1 MSAGAVFVAALV
13 SVVAGWMPVIAIDHS
28 VAAAAGRAGDAIPG
42 WTALWATVST
52 VLGPTALRVVAAVV
66 VLGWA
71 IARWR
76 RGGAE
81 RHADWH
87 VPLAAATVLIG
98 GIVPVAVKAVVSRPR
113 PPEALVAAAQSSFP
127 SAHAFAAVV
136 AAGVVVLTVADR
148 GRPRAVVIAI
158 TMAVCALALAVCVA
172 RVALAVHYVSDVVAG
187 AALGGV
193 WVAASALVWRPV
205 SAWVDGRGRSR

>member
-1 MSAGAVFVAALV
+1 MSAGAVFIAALV

-28 VAAAAGRAGDAIPG
+28 VAAAAGHAGDTIPG

-52 VLGPTALRVVAAVV
+52 VLGPTALRAAAVVV

-87 VPLAAATVLIG
+87 MPLAAATVLIG
-98 GIVPVAVKAVVSRPR
+98 GIVPVS
-113 PPEALVAAAQSSFP
+113 
-127 SAHAFAAVV
+127 HAIAS
-136 AAGVVVLTVADR
+136 
-148 GRPRAVVIAI
+148 PRAKP
-158 TMAVCALALAVCVA
+158 
-172 RVALAVHYVSDVVAG
+172 
-187 AALGGV
+187 AATSPG
-193 WVAASALVWRPV
+193 
-205 SAWVDGRGRSR
+205 

>member
-1 MSAGAVFVAALV
+1 MAAGAVFVVALV

-28 VAAAAGRAGDAIPG
+28 VAAAAGHAGDTIPG

-52 VLGPTALRVVAAVV
+52 VLGPAALRVAAVVV

-127 SAHAFAAVV
+127 SAHAFAAVAHV
-136 AAGVVVLTVADR
+136 
-148 GRPRAVVIAI
+148 RPHA
-158 TMAVCALALAVCVA
+158 
-172 RVALAVHYVSDVVAG
+172 SFPG
-187 AALGGV
+187 AASSS
-193 WVAASALVWRPV
+193 ARASGATSGHAQVL
-205 SAWVDGRGRSR
+205 AG